1 MEEKAG
7 SKKKGRDVV
16 VFSNSYLC
24 QGIEA
29 SLSGVGV
36 GASERVMA
44 WSPPHGN
51 STASSCKP
59 NNGEAFAEL
68 PGMVGGKETRS
79 RLNGGWGAP
88 SRRPPRLR
96 TRTTNHLLNYGD
108 D

>member
-7 SKKKGRDVV
+7 SKKGGCS
-16 VFSNSYLC
+16 FSQNSYLC

-59 NNGEAFAEL
+59 SNGEAFAEL
-68 PGMVGGKETRS
+68 PGMVGCPVAQATAVKDE
-79 RLNGGWGAP
+79 
-88 SRRPPRLR
+88 
-96 TRTTNHLLNYGD
+96 GD
-108 D
+108 